1 MDVLKRDGRSV
12 KINLDKIHKVLVWAA
27 KDLDVSVSQ
36 VEIDANIQFY
46 PSITTETIHRML
58 VNAAANLISEESPDY
73 QYLAARLRMFAIRK
87 EAYGKFNPPNLKEHY
102 EKLAELGVY
111 TKELSEYTTE
121 EWEELN
127 EALNHTRDMD
137 YAYAAINQFE
147 GKYLVQDRVSGR
159 IYESPQMALMLIG
172 MCLFMKDVDRVKR
185 IIEFYE
191 AVSTFK
197 ISLPTPIM
205 AGVRTPTK
213 QFSSCV
219 KIEVGD
225 SLDSI
230 SASAGAVVKYVAQRA
245 GIGINAGRI
254 RALGSPV
261 RGGEVFHTGCI
272 PFYKHFESAVKSSS
286 QGGVRGG
293 AATLFYP
300 LWHLEAESLLV
311 LKNNRG
317 VEENRVRNLDYGVQL
332 NRLMYERLISDGNI
346 TLLSPHSVE
355 GLYEAFFTDQKLF
368 KELYEKAEQDNTV
381 VKKTIKARELFSLLM
396 QERAS
401 TGRIYIQNVD
411 HCNTHSAFNP
421 EAAPVR
427 QSNLCVAPETQI
439 LTDFGYV
446 EISSLKDEKV
456 NVWNGEE
463 FSEVEV
469 RQTGVGQRLLK
480 VTTDSGQSLECT
492 PDHKWYVVKNYWGK
506 PVEVRTK
513 DLKVG
518 DKLIKFDLPIIDGEE
533 TLKDD
538 YVNGFYTSDGCL
550 TRQGQRVYLY
560 ANKCSLRHLFKED
573 GWTVQE
579 EYDREYTHYKNLK
592 DKFFVP
598 SSGFTVESR
607 LEWLAGALDGDGCVY
622 RNGTNQQ
629 LVLTS
634 NNYPYLQEVQMMLQ
648 TLGVSAKIRSSLAE
662 GLQALPKNDGTGDY
676 KLYHCKETWRL
687 LITSND
693 VYKLMEMG
701 LTLHRLEITKR
712 LPQRCAKHFVKVE
725 SVIDEGRVDDTFCF
739 TEPKRH
745 MGVFNGILTGQCLE
759 IALPT
764 EPLEADGNGEIAL
777 CTLGAINVGIV
788 NQPEDIEQ
796 VSKILVRALD
806 NLLDYQDY
814 PFKASEKAG
823 KGRRALGIGVINFA
837 NYLAQYGCSY
847 THYRAPYLTH
857 QLFEGLQYYLLK
869 ASMELAAERGA
880 CYKYSDTSYSQ
891 GILPIDTYNKNVDEV
906 YGLGLV
912 YDWEWLRRMINKYG
926 LRNSTLTA
934 QMPSETSSQISNA
947 TNGIEPPRGLIS
959 VKTSKDGV
967 LKQVVPDI
975 NKVEYELLWDIKDN
989 KHYLQL
995 AAIMQ
1000 KFIDQAISVNTNY
1013 DPSRYESGRVP
1024 MTVLLQ
1030 DLLTAYKL
1038 GIKTLYYHNTRDG
1051 QEDPSECISCKI

>member
-1 MDVLKRDGRSV
+1 MDVLKRDGRSE

-27 KDLDVSVSQ
+27 EDLDVSVSQ

-46 PSITTETIHRML
+46 PNITTETIHRTL

-87 EAYGKFNPPNLKEHY
+87 ESYGKFNPPNLKEHY

-111 TKELSEYTTE
+111 TKELSKYTTE

-137 YAYAAINQFE
+137 YAYAAINQLE

-261 RGGEVFHTGCI
+261 RGGEVFHTGCT

-286 QGGVRGG
+286 QGGVRNG

-421 EAAPVR
+421 EVAPVR

-439 LTDFGYV
+439 LTDNGYV
-446 EISSLKDEKV
+446 EISSLEGEKV

-469 RQTGVGQRLLK
+469 RQTGVGQPLLK
-480 VTTDSGQSLECT
+480 VTMNSGEVLECT
-492 PDHKWYVVKNYWGK
+492 PDHKWYLGDDKAT
-506 PVEVRTK
+506 EVRTK
-513 DLKVG
+513 DLKPG
-518 DKLIKFDLPIIDGEE
+518 DKLIEFTLPNSNE
-533 TLKDD
+533 TQKK
-538 YVNGFYTSDGCL
+538 V
-550 TRQGQRVYLY
+550 
-560 ANKCSLRHLFKED
+560 
-573 GWTVQE
+573 
-579 EYDREYTHYKNLK
+579 
-592 DKFFVP
+592 
-598 SSGFTVESR
+598 
-607 LEWLAGALDGDGCVY
+607 
-622 RNGTNQQ
+622 
-629 LVLTS
+629 
-634 NNYPYLQEVQMMLQ
+634 
-648 TLGVSAKIRSSLAE
+648 
-662 GLQALPKNDGTGDY
+662 
-676 KLYHCKETWRL
+676 
-687 LITSND
+687 
-693 VYKLMEMG
+693 
-701 LTLHRLEITKR
+701 
-712 LPQRCAKHFVKVE
+712 VE
-725 SVIDEGRVDDTFCF
+725 SVKDEGRVDNTFCY

-847 THYRAPYLTH
+847 THHKAPYLTH

-891 GILPIDTYNKNVDEV
+891 GILPIDTYNENVDEV
-906 YGLGLV
+906 CDLGLV
-912 YDWEWLRRMINKYG
+912 YDWEWLRRMIDKYG

-947 TNGIEPPRGLIS
+947 TNGIEPPRGLVS

-995 AAIMQ
+995 TAIMQ

-1051 QEDPSECISCKI
+1051 QEDPDECISCKI